1 SCFSA
6 TAAMSFGPPFDAL
19 IPEVAEGLVG
29 LSHPVG
35 LFLPL
40 HRAPRAVAGVQQL
53 VGELLG
59 HAPASTLSREPHQPA
74 TREGQPAVGANLD
87 RDLVGRAAHASR
99 LDLEQRRSVAERLVE
114 DLERLLLPLPS
125 GP

>member
-1 SCFSA
+1 MRSVVVVFPASMCAMIPMFRSFSSRAGRSSSFSA
-6 TAAMSFGPPFDAL
+6 TASMSFGPPFDAL

-74 TREGQPAVGANLD
+74 TREGQPAV
-87 RDLVGRAAHASR
+87 
-99 LDLEQRRSVAERLVE
+99 
-114 DLERLLLPLPS
+114 
-125 GP
+125 